1 MAGITDVVEKK
12 NTEAAGAETAARTA
26 AKTARKAPAKA
37 ATVKAATPKAKTAE
51 ADVKTPA
58 PKPAAAAKAAP
69 KAIETP
75 KAETSAPARPAK
87 PKVASRPGEVAA
99 PVPAKAKAPAK
110 PRAPKPQA
118 EPKPELE
125 AVPPAPVAAPPQPEP
140 EPEPALPP
148 REPITIWA
156 ISDGRAGIEA
166 QAVGL
171 AEAVARQVPAQI
183 VVKRVGWSGRT
194 GRLPWWANWLPRR
207 WLTPES
213 GIQAPWPD
221 LWIAAGRATLPLSIR
236 AKRWSGGKTYVVQ
249 IQDPRVPANMFDLVI
264 PPKHDRLTGDNVLPI
279 LGSPH
284 RVTSQRLETEYEKFK
299 DQIDALPRP
308 RVAVLLGGK
317 SKAFDL
323 SAVRAAEM
331 AHQIQLPLEQEGG
344 SLLMTFSRRTPDQ
357 AKALLTARLRHLPGI
372 IWDGQGPNP
381 YFAFLAAADYILVT
395 EDSTNMATEAA
406 STGKPVFILKMDGT
420 SLKFRLLHQ
429 ELEGMGAA
437 RPYGG
442 AFHGWTYEPVDET
455 GRAAAEVV
463 ARMDARGEGA
473 TNA

>member
-12 NTEAAGAETAARTA
+12 TSAATEPKV
-26 AKTARKAPAKA
+26 AKARKAPAKA
-37 ATVKAATPKAKTAE
+37 T
-51 ADVKTPA
+51 
-58 PKPAAAAKAAP
+58 AAP
-69 KAIETP
+69 KAAKSEP
-75 KAETSAPARPAK
+75 RVAARPK
-87 PKVASRPGEVAA
+87 SRPGAVET
-99 PVPAKAKAPAK
+99 PA
-110 PRAPKPQA
+110 
-118 EPKPELE
+118 
-125 AVPPAPVAAPPQPEP
+125 
-140 EPEPALPP
+140 PEPAPPPLPELP
-148 REPITIWA
+148 AREPIVIWA

-171 AEAVARQVPAQI
+171 AEAVARQVPATI

-213 GIQAPWPD
+213 QIQPPWPD

-236 AKRWSGGKTYVVQ
+236 ARRWSAGKTYVVQ
-249 IQDPRVPANMFDLVI
+249 IQDPRVPAHMFDLVI
-264 PPKHDRLTGDNVLPI
+264 PPKHDRLSGDNVLPI
-279 LGSPH
+279 TGSPH
-284 RVTSQRLETEYEKFK
+284 RVTAARLQSEYEAFK
-299 DQIDALPRP
+299 DRIDALPRP

-317 SKAFDL
+317 SRAFDL

-344 SLLMTFSRRTPDQ
+344 SLLMTFSRRTPEP

-372 IWDGQGPNP
+372 IWDGTGPNP

-420 SLKFRLLHQ
+420 SLKFRLFHQ

-442 AFHGWTYEPVDET
+442 AFHGWTYAPVDET

-463 ARMDARGEGA
+463 ARMDGRDRLDLPKAP
-473 TNA
+473 

>member
-12 NTEAAGAETAARTA
+12 TSEATTP
-26 AKTARKAPAKA
+26 KARKAPAKA
-37 ATVKAATPKAKTAE
+37 ARPKPTAAPKASAR
-51 ADVKTPA
+51 AA
-58 PKPAAAAKAAP
+58 ASKPAAPGAAKAAP
-69 KAIETP
+69 
-75 KAETSAPARPAK
+75 AK
-87 PKVASRPGEVAA
+87 PAPQPAPKPRPTVRPTSRPGDVEAPTAPILKTAPPPEQVAQPDEPTA
-99 PVPAKAKAPAK
+99 PEAPA
-110 PRAPKPQA
+110 
-118 EPKPELE
+118 
-125 AVPPAPVAAPPQPEP
+125 
-140 EPEPALPP
+140 

-171 AEAVARQVPAQI
+171 AEAVARQVPATI
-183 VVKRVGWSGRT
+183 IVKRVGWSGRT

-213 GIQAPWPD
+213 EIAAPWPD

-236 AKRWSGGKTYVVQ
+236 AKRWSGAKTYVVQ

-279 LGSPH
+279 TGSPH
-284 RVTSQRLETEYEKFK
+284 RVSAARLKSEYAAFK

-317 SKAFDL
+317 SRAFDL

-344 SLLMTFSRRTPDQ
+344 SLLMTFSRRTPEP
-357 AKALLTARLRHLPGI
+357 AKALLTARLRHLPGM
-372 IWDGQGPNP
+372 IWDGAGANP

-420 SLKFRLLHQ
+420 SLKFRLFHQ
-429 ELEGMGAA
+429 ELESMGAA

-442 AFHGWTYEPVDET
+442 AFHGWTYQPVDET

-463 ARMDARGEGA
+463 ARMGGRAAGA
-473 TNA
+473 STNG

>member
-12 NTEAAGAETAARTA
+12 TSAATEPKV
-26 AKTARKAPAKA
+26 AKARKAPAKA
-37 ATVKAATPKAKTAE
+37 A
-51 ADVKTPA
+51 
-58 PKPAAAAKAAP
+58 AAP
-69 KAIETP
+69 KA
-75 KAETSAPARPAK
+75 ARPEPRVAAR
-87 PKVASRPGEVAA
+87 PKSRPGAVETPAPEPTPP
-99 PVPAKAKAPAK
+99 PVPELPARD
-110 PRAPKPQA
+110 P
-118 EPKPELE
+118 
-125 AVPPAPVAAPPQPEP
+125 
-140 EPEPALPP
+140 PP
-148 REPITIWA
+148 REPIVIWA

-171 AEAVARQVPAQI
+171 AEAVARQVPATI

-213 GIQAPWPD
+213 QIQPPWPD

-249 IQDPRVPANMFDLVI
+249 IQDPRVPAHMFDLVI
-264 PPKHDRLTGDNVLPI
+264 PPKHDRLSGDNVLPI
-279 LGSPH
+279 TGSPH
-284 RVTSQRLETEYEKFK
+284 RVTAARLQSEYEAFREG
-299 DQIDALPRP
+299 IDALPRP

-317 SKAFDL
+317 SRAFDL

-344 SLLMTFSRRTPDQ
+344 SLLMTFSRRTPEP
-357 AKALLTARLRHLPGI
+357 AKALLAARLRHLPGI
-372 IWDGQGPNP
+372 IWDGTGPNP

-420 SLKFRLLHQ
+420 SLKFRLFHQ

-442 AFHGWTYEPVDET
+442 AFHGWTYAPVDET

-463 ARMDARGEGA
+463 ARMDGRGPKA
-473 TNA
+473 SRP

>member
-1 MAGITDVVEKK
+1 MARIIDVAEKK
-12 NTEAAGAETAARTA
+12 KNQAVAPQAAGLKPAPARKAA
-26 AKTARKAPAKA
+26 AKAQAATPAVASKAVAQKAAVQKSSTKTSATKAVAIPSAPAKA
-37 ATVKAATPKAKTAE
+37 EASAKPRTAARPRSRPGAVEIAAHTVPE
-51 ADVKTPA
+51 TPA
-58 PKPAAAAKAAP
+58 PAAP
-69 KAIETP
+69 
-75 KAETSAPARPAK
+75 S
-87 PKVASRPGEVAA
+87 
-99 PVPAKAKAPAK
+99 
-110 PRAPKPQA
+110 
-118 EPKPELE
+118 PE
-125 AVPPAPVAAPPQPEP
+125 APPQKPMV
-140 EPEPALPP
+140 
-148 REPITIWA
+148 IWA

-171 AEAVARQVPAQI
+171 AEAVGRQVPATI
-183 VVKRVGWSGRT
+183 EVKRVEWRGKT
-194 GRLPWWANWLPRR
+194 GRLPWWANWLPRH

-213 GIQAPWPD
+213 GVQPPWPD

-236 AKRWSGGKTYVVQ
+236 ARRWSGGRTYVVQ

-279 LGSPH
+279 TGSPH
-284 RVTSQRLETEYEKFK
+284 RVTSQRLDSEYAKFK
-299 DQIDALPRP
+299 DQIEALPRP

-317 SKAFDL
+317 SRAFDL
-323 SAVRAAEM
+323 SPVRAAEM

-344 SLLMTFSRRTPDQ
+344 SLLMTFSRRTPEA

-372 IWDGQGPNP
+372 IWDGEGANP

-420 SLKFRLLHQ
+420 SLKFRLFHQ

-455 GRAAAEVV
+455 GRAAAEIV
-463 ARMDARGEGA
+463 ARMQAGGG
-473 TNA
+473 TSV

>member
-1 MAGITDVVEKK
+1 MAGITDVVETKK
-12 NTEAAGAETAARTA
+12 TPVTAPKAAV
-26 AKTARKAPAKA
+26 ARKAPAKTA
-37 ATVKAATPKAKTAE
+37 SRPAVAKAAAPKAAPKPAQKVVAKTA
-51 ADVKTPA
+51 ASKTAKASAKIETPVAPKVQPVAKPA
-58 PKPAAAAKAAP
+58 PKPSRPRKAAAA
-69 KAIETP
+69 
-75 KAETSAPARPAK
+75 
-87 PKVASRPGEVAA
+87 
-99 PVPAKAKAPAK
+99 
-110 PRAPKPQA
+110 
-118 EPKPELE
+118 
-125 AVPPAPVAAPPQPEP
+125 PAPEAAVSVAPE
-140 EPEPALPP
+140 APP
-148 REPITIWA
+148 REPIVIWA

-213 GIQAPWPD
+213 EIAPPWPD

-279 LGSPH
+279 TGSPH
-284 RVTSQRLETEYEKFK
+284 RVSSQRLDSEYEKFK
-299 DQIDALPRP
+299 DRIDALPRP

-323 SAVRAAEM
+323 SALRAAEM

-344 SLLMTFSRRTPDQ
+344 SLLMTFSRRTPEQ
-357 AKALLTARLRHLPGI
+357 AKALLTARLRHLPGM
-372 IWDGQGPNP
+372 IWDGQGANP

-406 STGKPVFILKMDGT
+406 STGKPVFILKMDGS
-420 SLKFRLLHQ
+420 SLKFRLFHQ
-429 ELEGMGAA
+429 ELESMGAA

-463 ARMDARGEGA
+463 ARMDARREGGTTA
-473 TNA
+473 

>member
-12 NTEAAGAETAARTA
+12 TSEATGPKPARV
-26 AKTARKAPAKA
+26 RKAPAKA
-37 ATVKAATPKAKTAE
+37 RV
-51 ADVKTPA
+51 
-58 PKPAAAAKAAP
+58 AKALEPRGEIAP
-69 KAIETP
+69 
-75 KAETSAPARPAK
+75 S
-87 PKVASRPGEVAA
+87 
-99 PVPAKAKAPAK
+99 
-110 PRAPKPQA
+110 
-118 EPKPELE
+118 
-125 AVPPAPVAAPPQPEP
+125 
-140 EPEPALPP
+140 PEPAAEAAAPQAP
-148 REPITIWA
+148 AREPITIWA

-166 QAVGL
+166 QAMGL
-171 AEAVARQVPAQI
+171 AEAVARQVPARI

-213 GIQAPWPD
+213 EIQPPWPD

-236 AKRWSGGKTYVVQ
+236 ARRWSGGKTYVVQ
-249 IQDPRVPANMFDLVI
+249 IQDPRVPAHMFDLVI
-264 PPKHDRLTGDNVLPI
+264 PPRHDRLSGDNVLPI
-279 LGSPH
+279 TGSPH
-284 RVTSQRLETEYEKFK
+284 RVTAARLDAEYAKFR

-317 SKAFDL
+317 SRAFDL

-344 SLLMTFSRRTPDQ
+344 SLLMTFSRRTPEQ
-357 AKALLTARLRHLPGI
+357 AQALLTARLRHLPGI

-395 EDSTNMATEAA
+395 EDSTNMAVEAA

-420 SLKFRLLHQ
+420 SLKFRLFHQ
-429 ELEGMGAA
+429 ELESLGAA

-442 AFHGWTYEPVDET
+442 AFHGWTYAPVDET

-463 ARMDARGEGA
+463 ARMDARTAG
-473 TNA
+473 TS